1 MFFPNFFRHYRL
13 GSTRYRALDI
23 VARLVVCV
31 PLMLVGCG
39 GGSGGDSTN
48 NAVVGASIP
57 GDNVIPLTV
66 DNGPTGAGPQANRL
80 YTSVTLC
87 QPGTSV
93 STSNCQ
99 IIDHVLVDTGST
111 GLRMIA
117 SQVSSALNLQATTSP
132 ATVACQ
138 QFLDNSFAW
147 GPVVSADVKL
157 GGKTIFNLPIQIMGD
172 AAHQASSSTCAV
184 GTAIT
189 SVIDI
194 GLLHGLG
201 ATGILGV
208 GTSKEDCG
216 AGCAT
221 NPNNGYY
228 YTCTGASC
236 TGKRMPRVNQ
246 LQNPVYALGADN
258 NGVKVVLPGLPTGTN
273 SASSMTGSMVF
284 GIGTQTNNATTG
296 ASAMHLTYNPSYGY
310 VVNTAVS
317 STPYSATMANSFLD
331 TGSNG
336 LYFGKLPSLPV
347 PVCSTAPDFYC
358 PLSTTFFAAALSGS
372 TGSPL
377 AISFAV
383 DPATGGASALF
394 NSSDPVLPTLA
405 GPSGDAS
412 QFIWGLPFFY
422 GRTVFIGFEGRSG
435 VFNGT
440 SVAGPYYA
448 F

>member
-1 MFFPNFFRHYRL
+1 MFFPNFLLHCLL
-13 GSTRYRALDI
+13 GSTRYRALGI
-23 VARLVVCV
+23 VAHLAVCG
-31 PLMLVGCG
+31 PLLLAGCG
-39 GGSGGDSTN
+39 GGGGGGTN
-48 NAVVGASIP
+48 SAVVGASIP

-87 QPGTSV
+87 EPGT

-111 GLRMIA
+111 GLRLIA
-117 SQVSSALNLQATTSP
+117 SQVPSALNLQATTSP

-157 GGKTIFNLPIQIMGD
+157 GGKTISNLPIQIMGD
-172 AAHQASSSTCAV
+172 AAHQASSSTCAI

-189 SVIDI
+189 SIA
-194 GLLHGLG
+194 GLG

-284 GIGTQTNNATTG
+284 GIGTQANNATTG
-296 ASAMHLTYNPSYGY
+296 ASAMLLTNNPSYGY

-317 STPYSATMANSFLD
+317 SAPYSATMANSFLD

-336 LYFGKLPSLPV
+336 LYFGTLPSLPI

-358 PLSTTFFAAALSGS
+358 PLSTTFFSAALSGS
-372 TGSPL
+372 TGSAL

-383 DPATGGASALF
+383 DPAIGGASALF

-422 GRTVFIGFEGRSG
+422 GRTVFIGFEGRNG
-435 VFNGT
+435 MFNGT
-440 SVAGPYYA
+440 SVTGPYYG

>member
-1 MFFPNFFRHYRL
+1 MFFPNFLLHCLL
-13 GSTRYRALDI
+13 GSTRYRALGI
-23 VARLVVCV
+23 VARLAVCM
-31 PLMLVGCG
+31 PLLLAGCG
-39 GGSGGDSTN
+39 GGGESNTN
-48 NAVVGASIP
+48 SAVVGASIP

-66 DNGPTGAGPQANRL
+66 DSGPAGAGPQANRL

-87 QPGTSV
+87 QP

-99 IIDHVLVDTGST
+99 IIDHVLVDTGSI
-111 GLRMIA
+111 GLRLIA
-117 SQVSSALNLQATTSP
+117 SQVPSALNLQATTSP
-132 ATVACQ
+132 VTVACQ

-147 GPVVSADVKL
+147 GPVVSADIKL
-157 GGKTIFNLPIQIMGD
+157 GGKTISNLPIQIMGD
-172 AAHQASSSTCAV
+172 AAHQASSSTCAI

-189 SVIDI
+189 SIA
-194 GLLHGLG
+194 GLG

-216 AGCAT
+216 AGCT
-221 NPNNGYY
+221 SNLNNGYY

-236 TGKRMPRVNQ
+236 TGKRMSRVSQ
-246 LQNPVYALGADN
+246 LQNPVYALSADN
-258 NGVKVVLPGLPTGTN
+258 NGVKVVLPGLPSGTN

-284 GIGTQTNNATTG
+284 GIGTQANNATTG
-296 ASAMHLTYNPSYGY
+296 ASAMRLTYNPSYGY

-317 STPYSATMANSFLD
+317 SAPYSATMANSFLD

-336 LYFGKLPSLPV
+336 LYFGTLASLPL
-347 PVCSTAPDFYC
+347 PLCPTAPDFYC
-358 PLSTTFFAAALSGS
+358 PLSTTFFSAALSGS

-383 DPATGGASALF
+383 DPAIG
-394 NSSDPVLPTLA
+394 DPVLPTLA

-435 VFNGT
+435 LFNGT
-440 SVAGPYYA
+440 SIAGPYYA